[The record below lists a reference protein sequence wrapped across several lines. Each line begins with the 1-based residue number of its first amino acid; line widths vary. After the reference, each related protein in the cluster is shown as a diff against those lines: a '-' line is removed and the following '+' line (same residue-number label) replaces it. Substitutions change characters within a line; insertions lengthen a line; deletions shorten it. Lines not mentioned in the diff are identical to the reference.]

1 MNRRDLGRDLRIH
14 NPRSPIFG
22 NATKGYGA
30 GIYALYSIP
39 INTECEIL
47 ANSTEQGNGG
57 GMCNWDSPSVIL
69 NNVFALNLADGYGGA
84 MF

>member
-1 MNRRDLGRDLRIH
+1 MNRRDLRR
-14 NPRSPIFG
+14 G

-69 NNVFALNLADGYGGA
+69 NNVFALNLADGYGA